1 MPLTSKLQP
10 DQDPAAEAAIEAEIE
25 EEQAWAAAEP
35 EAEPESEPEPAYE
48 SGANH
53 VNGGSAHKAHDYES
67 PIGAKSLEDSVKEML
82 RPMLKEWLEEN
93 MPRVLDATL
102 REELSNLERRGN

>member
-1 MPLTSKLQP
+1 M
-10 DQDPAAEAAIEAEIE
+10 
-25 EEQAWAAAEP
+25 
-35 EAEPESEPEPAYE
+35 
-48 SGANH
+48 
-53 VNGGSAHKAHDYES
+53 
-67 PIGAKSLEDSVKEML
+67 GAKTLEDSVKEML